1 MTKQPDILNENEALA
16 YLTKRLVRRK
26 MLRKARAIK
35 GAMDLKD
42 HIEVVEMFS
51 DTFYS
56 RACIANYLARTLIP
70 EIKRI
75 DKAAA

>member
-1 MTKQPDILNENEALA
+1 MAKQMDVLSESQAMA
-16 YLTKRLVRRK
+16 YLTKRLVRLK
-26 MLRKARAIK
+26 MLRKAEAIEN
-35 GAMDLKD
+35 AMVLKE

-51 DTFYS
+51 ETFYS

>member
-1 MTKQPDILNENEALA
+1 MDVLSESQAMA
-16 YLTKRLVRRK
+16 YLTKRLVRLK
-26 MLRKARAIK
+26 MLRKAEAIEN
-35 GAMDLKD
+35 AMVLKE

-51 DTFYS
+51 ETFYS